1 MDDLLADFLAET
13 MQNLGDAGEALL
25 RLETAPKDRASV
37 SEVLAVLRN
46 ISATCGF
53 LRLPRL
59 GVIAH
64 TTEAMARRYEDGR
77 LVPTRRILML
87 LQEAM
92 DGIAAIVASL
102 AATGRE
108 PPGQDGP
115 LIARLIAVSGRPA
128 SSVPP
133 RLAMAML
140 EARPA

>member
-13 MQNLGDAGEALL
+13 MQSLGDAGEALQ
-25 RLETAPKDRASV
+25 RLETAPKDRAAI
-37 SEVLAVLRN
+37 SEILGMLRN

-77 LVPTRRILML
+77 LVPTRRIIML
-87 LQEAM
+87 LREAV
-92 DGIAAIVASL
+92 DGITSIVAGL

-128 SSVPP
+128 ATAQH
-133 RLAMAML
+133 RLATPMPD
-140 EARPA
+140 ARPA